1 VASDLLITTGMK
13 KHNRN
18 QDPSTRKPETES
30 PRGDHA
36 PTRNRQARPER
47 RDTEVEQVQDDA
59 ERKNVDEEGEDE
71 DEALERP

>member
-1 VASDLLITTGMK
+1 MAGDLLITPDMK
-13 KHNRN
+13 KDNRN
-18 QDPSTRKPETES
+18 QNPSTRRPETVS

-36 PTRNRQARPER
+36 PTRDRQARPER
-47 RDTEVEQVQDDA
+47 RDTEVEQVQDDG

>member
-1 VASDLLITTGMK
+1 MK
-13 KHNRN
+13 KQNRN
-18 QDPSTRKPETES
+18 QDPSTRRTETES

-36 PTRNRQARPER
+36 PTRDRQGRPER